1 MNLKEKLSDAL
12 KTLSEFG
19 INGCEDLAF
28 ETIITSLEGTDANV
42 GPKEGDLFVMSM
54 LQITIA
60 CDDIFYKLDENKDG
74 KLSFREFKGWYD
86 NYRNREMDSWNSTGD
101 FGVFHDYFSVI
112 DTDGNIEIDKT
123 EFMNW

>member
-1 MNLKEKLSDAL
+1 MNLKQNLSDVL
-12 KTLSEFG
+12 KTVSEFG
-19 INGCEDLAF
+19 INGYEDLAF
-28 ETIITSLEGTDANV
+28 QTIITSLEETDANV

-86 NYRNREMDSWNSTGD
+86 NYRNREMDSWNAIAD
-101 FGVFHDYFSVI
+101 FGVFHYYFSAI
-112 DTDGNIEIDKT
+112 DTDDNFEIDKA
-123 EFMNW
+123 EFMN